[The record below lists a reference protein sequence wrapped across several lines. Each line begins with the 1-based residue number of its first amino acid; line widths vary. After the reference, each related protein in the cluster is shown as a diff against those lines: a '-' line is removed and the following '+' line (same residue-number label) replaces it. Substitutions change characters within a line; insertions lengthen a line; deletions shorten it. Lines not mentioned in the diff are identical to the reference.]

1 MTSTPLLQLYRQAL
15 PTYIKV
21 MGGILVA
28 VVAVSFLMPYTYTAS
43 TTIMPPDTKQSGG
56 GLSALLQN
64 SPMSIGLE
72 GSASNKSTMVFKEIL
87 ASRTLFEGVIDTLS
101 LMKHPLFAD
110 IERDDLVEQ
119 LRESCTIETRKS
131 GALSI
136 DVDVSTSW
144 LGGLSDQREQA
155 ADVAARIANA
165 ARAVLDRLN
174 QEKSVSQA
182 RQTRAYIERVLLS
195 TKSRIDSLQTTLQ
208 AFQSQNKVFSLDDQM
223 KALVDNAVSIGAQLA
238 EAEVELA
245 LARQDYAKSSPQVE
259 FLERKIASL
268 REQYDRVQAGGL
280 VTTDGFSIPF
290 REVPT
295 LMRQFGNLVRDLE
308 IQEKMNAYLESQRM
322 EELIQEAKDVPTVV
336 ALDTAIPPRKRSSP
350 KRLLMLALAWIIG
363 TFTFAVGVPLRVV
376 FGPRSAVD

>member
-1 MTSTPLLQLYRQAL
+1 MNGIPLIELYRRSL
-15 PTYIKV
+15 PVYIRTMVV
-21 MGGILVA
+21 MLAGLG
-28 VVAVSFLMPYTYTAS
+28 AVSFLMPYTYTAS

-72 GSASNKSTMVFKEIL
+72 GSGSNKSSLVFKEIL
-87 ASRTLFEGVIDTLS
+87 ASRTLFEGVIDTLG
-101 LMKHPLFAD
+101 LMKHPLFTD
-110 IERDDLVEQ
+110 IERDDLVEH

-136 DVDVSTSW
+136 DVDVTTSW
-144 LGGLSDQREQA
+144 FGGLSDQRTQA
-155 ADVAARIANA
+155 AQAAADIANA
-165 ARAVLDRLN
+165 ARSVLDRLN

-182 RQTRAYIERVLLS
+182 RQTRAYIERVLLA
-195 TKSRIDSLQTTLQ
+195 TKTRIDSLQTTLQ
-208 AFQSQNKVFSLDDQM
+208 AFQSENKVFSLDDQM
-223 KALVDNAVSIGAQLA
+223 KALVDNAVAIGSQLA

-245 LARQDYAKSSPQVE
+245 LARQDYSKGSPQVE

-322 EELIQEAKDVPTVV
+322 EELIQEAKDVSTVV

-350 KRLLMLALAWIIG
+350 KRLLMLALAWLVG
-363 TFTFAVGVPLRVV
+363 TLSFAVGIPLRAV
-376 FGPRSAVD
+376 FGNPQPDA